1 MTVTE
6 LTIRPARQSDD
17 STLERLAQLDSQRRL
32 TGDVLLAEDDGRAVA
47 AVAVADLRTTADP
60 FLPSASA
67 VELLRHRARQLQA
80 GSVPRRE
87 HPRLLP
93 ADAAATGGHP

>member
-1 MTVTE
+1 MTATQ
-6 LTIRPARQSDD
+6 LTIRAAREGDD

-32 TGDVLLAEDDGRAVA
+32 IGDVLLAEDDGRAVA
-47 AVAVADLRTTADP
+47 AVALADLRATADP

-67 VELLRHRARQLQA
+67 VELLRHRAQQLRA
-80 GSVPRRE
+80 GSVLARE